1 MIHLGLVCFV
11 TILRAAGIDMPV
23 DGSSAP
29 LPLVEWGIPGALG
42 AGWLVLHHG
51 CPPRWAVHASDVV
64 VPLLLAAIYVRLTL
78 DRLVEAGMVVLVLV
92 SLTLVLRAALVP
104 STLARTVAVGLVGE
118 SSAVVGSFRIA
129 PEADPVVHVWV
140 GALGL
145 TFVAVTTGRGPA
157 VPD

>member
-1 MIHLGLVCFV
+1 M
-11 TILRAAGIDMPV
+11 
-23 DGSSAP
+23 
-29 LPLVEWGIPGALG
+29 
-42 AGWLVLHHG
+42 
-51 CPPRWAVHASDVV
+51 HASDVV

-78 DRLVEAGMVVLVLV
+78 DRPGEAG
-92 SLTLVLRAALVP
+92 
-104 STLARTVAVGLVGE
+104 TVAVGLVGE
-118 SSAVVGSFRIA
+118 SSAVVGSFQIA